1 MQDKQS
7 TNKIFMVEPKVFF
20 MNPQTASSNHY
31 QINDN
36 SKDSKAILN
45 AAKKE
50 FNNFK
55 KCLIKNGVEVMA
67 MKGSE
72 ECPDHIFPNWFITFE
87 DKTFQIFS
95 MLAENR
101 RKEKTSEMIKK
112 LSEEYN
118 LTRDLSSL
126 EDRNIFLESTSS
138 MVFDRVNR
146 VVYLT
151 ISPRANA
158 GLADEWCNE
167 NNYELVMFETES
179 HTGSPIYHTDV
190 LMFVGTTAIGICYE
204 VIKPE
209 YRELVKERVE
219 RFHDV
224 IEIKKEQLLNF
235 CGNCLEIPDKDGNLL
250 LAMSTAA
257 FNAFTELQKVKI
269 EKHFKKIVHTDIS
282 TIEKY
287 GGGSARCMLAE
298 LF

>member
-7 TNKIFMVEPKVFF
+7 TNKIFMVEPEVFF

-31 QINDN
+31 QVDD
-36 SKDSKAILN
+36 DSISTDEILKQ
-45 AAKKE
+45 AKKE
-50 FNNFK
+50 FNTFK
-55 KCLIKNGVEVMA
+55 NVFTKNGVSVLS
-67 MKGSE
+67 MKGSK

-87 DKTFQIFS
+87 NKTFQIFS

-101 RKEKTSEMIKK
+101 RKEKTPKMIEK
-112 LSEEYN
+112 LSEEYK
-118 LTRDLSSL
+118 LTCDLSSH
-126 EDRNIFLESTSS
+126 ESRNIFLESTSS
-138 MVFDRVNR
+138 MVIDRVNR
-146 VVYLT
+146 IVYLT

-158 GLADEWCNE
+158 GLANEWCNE

-190 LMFVGTTAIGICYE
+190 LMYVGTTAIGICYE

-209 YRELVKERVE
+209 YRDLVKERVE

-224 IEIKKEQLLNF
+224 IEIRKEQLLNF

-257 FNAFTELQKVKI
+257 FNAYTELQKEKI
-269 EKHFKKIVHTDIS
+269 EKHFKKIVHSDIS

>member
-31 QINDN
+31 QIDDN

-55 KCLIKNGVEVMA
+55 NCLIKNGVEVMA

-101 RKEKTSEMIKK
+101 RKEKTPEMIKK

-158 GLADEWCNE
+158 GLANEWCNE

-190 LMFVGTTAIGICYE
+190 LMYVGTTAIGICYE

-235 CGNCLEIPDKDGNLL
+235 CGNCLEIPDIDGNLL
-250 LAMSTAA
+250 LAMSTTA
-257 FNAFTELQKVKI
+257 FNAYTELQKEKI

>member
-31 QINDN
+31 QVDDS
-36 SKDSKAILN
+36 SKDPAAILN
-45 AAKKE
+45 TAKEE

-55 KCLIKNGVEVMA
+55 NCLTENGVEVLA
-67 MKGSE
+67 MKGSK
-72 ECPDHIFPNWFITFE
+72 ECPDHIFPNWFITFQN
-87 DKTFQIFS
+87 KTFQIFS

-101 RKEKTSEMIKK
+101 RKEKTPEMIEK
-112 LSEEYN
+112 LSRDYK
-118 LTRDLSSL
+118 LTRDLSFH

-158 GLADEWCNE
+158 GLANEWCNE

-190 LMFVGTTAIGICYE
+190 LMFVGTSAIGICYE

-209 YRELVKERVE
+209 YRDFVKERVE
-219 RFHDV
+219 RHHEV
-224 IEIKKEQLLNF
+224 IEIKKKQLLSF
-235 CGNCLEIPDKDGNLL
+235 CGNCLEIADKDGNLM
-250 LAMSTAA
+250 LAMSTAG
-257 FNAFTELQKVKI
+257 FNGYTTLQKDKI
-269 EKHFKKIVHTDIS
+269 NKHFKKIVHSDIQ

>member
-1 MQDKQS
+1 MLDKQS

-31 QINDN
+31 QIDDN

-55 KCLIKNGVEVMA
+55 NCLIKNGVEIMA

-101 RKEKTSEMIKK
+101 RKEKTPEMIKK

-126 EDRNIFLESTSS
+126 EGRNIYLESTSS

-158 GLADEWCNE
+158 GLANEWCNE

-257 FNAFTELQKVKI
+257 YNAYTEPQKVKI

>member
-1 MQDKQS
+1 MLDRQS

-31 QINDN
+31 QIDDN

-55 KCLIKNGVEVMA
+55 NYLIKNGVEVMA

>member
-257 FNAFTELQKVKI
+257 FNAYTELQKDKI

>member
-31 QINDN
+31 QIDDN

-55 KCLIKNGVEVMA
+55 NCLIKNGVEVMA

-101 RKEKTSEMIKK
+101 RKEKTPEMIKK

-158 GLADEWCNE
+158 GLANEWCNE

-190 LMFVGTTAIGICYE
+190 LMYVGTTAIGICYE

-209 YRELVKERVE
+209 YRDLVRERVE
-219 RFHDV
+219 RYHDV

-235 CGNCLEIPDKDGNLL
+235 CGNCLEIPDKDGNLQ

-257 FNAFTELQKVKI
+257 FNAYTDLQKEKI

>member
-31 QINDN
+31 QIDDN

-55 KCLIKNGVEVMA
+55 NCLIKNGVEVMA

-101 RKEKTSEMIKK
+101 RKEKTPEMIKK

-158 GLADEWCNE
+158 GLANEWCNE

-190 LMFVGTTAIGICYE
+190 LMYVGTTAIGICYE

-209 YRELVKERVE
+209 YRDLVRERVE
-219 RFHDV
+219 RYHDV

-235 CGNCLEIPDKDGNLL
+235 CGNCLEIPDKDGNLQ

-257 FNAFTELQKVKI
+257 FNAYTELQKEKI

>member
-1 MQDKQS
+1 
-7 TNKIFMVEPKVFF
+7 MVEPKVFF

-31 QINDN
+31 QIDDN

-55 KCLIKNGVEVMA
+55 NCLIKNGVEVMA

-101 RKEKTSEMIKK
+101 RKEKTPEMIKK

-158 GLADEWCNE
+158 GLANEWCNE

-190 LMFVGTTAIGICYE
+190 LMYVGTTAIGICYE

-209 YRELVKERVE
+209 YRDLVRETVE
-219 RFHDV
+219 RYHDV

-257 FNAFTELQKVKI
+257 FNAYTELQKEKI

>member
-31 QINDN
+31 QIDDN

-55 KCLIKNGVEVMA
+55 NCLIKNGVEVMA

-101 RKEKTSEMIKK
+101 RKEKTPEMIKK

-158 GLADEWCNE
+158 GLANEWCNE

-257 FNAFTELQKVKI
+257 FNAYTELQKEKI

>member
-31 QINDN
+31 QIDDN
-36 SKDSKAILN
+36 SKDSKAILD

-55 KCLIKNGVEVMA
+55 NCLIKNGVEVMT

-101 RKEKTSEMIKK
+101 RKEKTPEMIKK

-158 GLADEWCNE
+158 GLANEWCNE

-190 LMFVGTTAIGICYE
+190 LMYIGTTAIGICYE

-209 YRELVKERVE
+209 YRDLVRERVE
-219 RFHDV
+219 RYHDV

-235 CGNCLEIPDKDGNLL
+235 CGNCLEIPDKDGNLQ

-257 FNAFTELQKVKI
+257 FNAYTELQKEKI

>member
-1 MQDKQS
+1 
-7 TNKIFMVEPKVFF
+7 
-20 MNPQTASSNHY
+20 
-31 QINDN
+31 
-36 SKDSKAILN
+36 
-45 AAKKE
+45 
-50 FNNFK
+50 
-55 KCLIKNGVEVMA
+55 
-67 MKGSE
+67 
-72 ECPDHIFPNWFITFE
+72 
-87 DKTFQIFS
+87 
-95 MLAENR
+95 
-101 RKEKTSEMIKK
+101 
-112 LSEEYN
+112 
-118 LTRDLSSL
+118 
-126 EDRNIFLESTSS
+126 

-158 GLADEWCNE
+158 GLANEWCNE

-190 LMFVGTTAIGICYE
+190 LMYVGTTAIGICYE

-209 YRELVKERVE
+209 YRGLVKERVE

-250 LAMSTAA
+250 LVMSTAA
-257 FNAFTELQKVKI
+257 FNAYTELQKEKI

>member
-31 QINDN
+31 QIDDN

-55 KCLIKNGVEVMA
+55 NCLIKNGVEVMA

-101 RKEKTSEMIKK
+101 RKEKTPEMIKK

-118 LTRDLSSL
+118 LTRDLSAL

-158 GLADEWCNE
+158 GLANEWCNE

-190 LMFVGTTAIGICYE
+190 LMYVGTTAIGICYE

-209 YRELVKERVE
+209 YRDLVRERVE
-219 RFHDV
+219 RYHDV
-224 IEIKKEQLLNF
+224 IEIKKEQLINF
-235 CGNCLEIPDKDGNLL
+235 CGNCLEVPDADGNLL

-257 FNAFTELQKVKI
+257 FNAYTELQKEKI

>member
-31 QINDN
+31 QIDDN
-36 SKDSKAILN
+36 GKDSKAILN

-55 KCLIKNGVEVMA
+55 NCLIKNGVEVMA

-101 RKEKTSEMIKK
+101 RKEKTPEMIKK

-126 EDRNIFLESTSS
+126 EGRNIFLESTSS

-158 GLADEWCNE
+158 GLANEWCNE

-190 LMFVGTTAIGICYE
+190 LMYVGTTAIGICYE

-209 YRELVKERVE
+209 YRDLVRERVE
-219 RFHDV
+219 RYHDV

-235 CGNCLEIPDKDGNLL
+235 CGNCLEIPDKDGNLQ

-257 FNAFTELQKVKI
+257 FNAYTELQKEKI

>member
-31 QINDN
+31 QIDDN

-55 KCLIKNGVEVMA
+55 NCLIKNGVEVMA

-101 RKEKTSEMIKK
+101 RKEKTPEMIKK

-158 GLADEWCNE
+158 GLANEWCNE

-190 LMFVGTTAIGICYE
+190 LMYVGTTAIGICYE

-209 YRELVKERVE
+209 YRDLVRERVE
-219 RFHDV
+219 RYHDV

-235 CGNCLEIPDKDGNLL
+235 CGNCLEIPDKDGNFL

-257 FNAFTELQKVKI
+257 FNAYTELQKEKI

>member
-31 QINDN
+31 QIDDN
-36 SKDSKAILN
+36 GKDSKAILD

-55 KCLIKNGVEVMA
+55 NCLIKNGVEVMT

-101 RKEKTSEMIKK
+101 RKEKTPEMIKK

-158 GLADEWCNE
+158 GLANEWCNE

-257 FNAFTELQKVKI
+257 FNAYTELQKEKI
-269 EKHFKKIVHTDIS
+269 EKHFKKIVHSDIS

>member
-1 MQDKQS
+1 MRDKQS
-7 TNKIFMVEPKVFF
+7 ANKLFMVEPEVFF
-20 MNPQTASSNHY
+20 MNPETASSNHY
-31 QINDN
+31 QADDN
-36 SKDSKAILN
+36 SISTDEILKLAKREFTTFKN
-45 AAKKE
+45 A
-50 FNNFK
+50 
-55 KCLIKNGVEVMA
+55 LTKNGVDVLS
-67 MKGSE
+67 MKGSTV
-72 ECPDHIFPNWFITFE
+72 CPDHVFPNWFITFE

-101 RKEKTSEMIKK
+101 RKEKTPEMIEK
-112 LSEEYN
+112 LSKEYK
-118 LTRDLSSL
+118 LTHDLSFH

-158 GLADEWCNE
+158 GLANEWCNE

-179 HTGSPIYHTDV
+179 HTGSPVYHTDV
-190 LMFVGTTAIGICYE
+190 LMFVGTSVIGICYE

-209 YRELVKERVE
+209 YRNYVKERVE
-219 RFHDV
+219 RHHEV
-224 IEIKKEQLLNF
+224 IEIKKEQLLSF
-235 CGNCLEIPDKDGNLL
+235 CGNCLEIADKDGNLML
-250 LAMSTAA
+250 VMSTAG
-257 FNAFTELQKVKI
+257 FNGYTTLQKNKI
-269 EKHFKKIVHTDIS
+269 KKHFKKIIHSDIQ

>member
-1 MQDKQS
+1 MHDKQS

-31 QINDN
+31 QIDDN

-257 FNAFTELQKVKI
+257 FNAYTELQKEKI

>member
-31 QINDN
+31 QIDDN

-55 KCLIKNGVEVMA
+55 NCLIKNGVEVMA

-101 RKEKTSEMIKK
+101 RKEKTPEMIKK

-158 GLADEWCNE
+158 GLANEWCNE

-190 LMFVGTTAIGICYE
+190 LMYVGTSAIGICYE

-219 RFHDV
+219 RFHEV
-224 IEIKKEQLLNF
+224 IEIRKEQLLNF

-257 FNAFTELQKVKI
+257 FNAYTELQKEKI
-269 EKHFKKIVHTDIS
+269 EKHFKKIVHSDIS

>member
-55 KCLIKNGVEVMA
+55 NCLIKNGVEVMA

-190 LMFVGTTAIGICYE
+190 LMFIGTTAIGICYE

>member
-31 QINDN
+31 QIDDN

-55 KCLIKNGVEVMA
+55 NCLIKNGVEVMA

-101 RKEKTSEMIKK
+101 RKEKTPEMIKK

-126 EDRNIFLESTSS
+126 EGRNIFLESTSS

-158 GLADEWCNE
+158 GLANEWCNE

-257 FNAFTELQKVKI
+257 FNAYTELQKEKI

>member
-31 QINDN
+31 QIDDN

-55 KCLIKNGVEVMA
+55 NCLIKNGVEVMA

-101 RKEKTSEMIKK
+101 RKEKTPEMIKK

-158 GLADEWCNE
+158 GLANEWCNE

-190 LMFVGTTAIGICYE
+190 LMYVGTTAIGICYE

-209 YRELVKERVE
+209 YRDLVRERVE
-219 RFHDV
+219 RYHDV

-257 FNAFTELQKVKI
+257 FNAYTELQKEKI
-269 EKHFKKIVHTDIS
+269 EKHFKKIVHSDIS

>member
-31 QINDN
+31 QIDDN

-158 GLADEWCNE
+158 GLANEWCNE

-257 FNAFTELQKVKI
+257 FNAYTELQKEKI